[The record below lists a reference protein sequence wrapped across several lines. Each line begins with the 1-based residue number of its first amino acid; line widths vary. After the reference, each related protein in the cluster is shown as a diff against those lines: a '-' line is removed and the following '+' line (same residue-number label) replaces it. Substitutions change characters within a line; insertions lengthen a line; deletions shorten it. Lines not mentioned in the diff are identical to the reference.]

1 MDMRANPYLVPVRT
15 PAKARGGSAQ
25 GSGIRASDDSPRCMH
40 GTQTGFEIAEAAL
53 LLIAAQ
59 QAFHVKETVTRNATV
74 MHDHVMNNEND
85 YKRPNYARG
94 HLHEVGMHAGR
105 NFVNFLSGKGF
116 ESATRRQ

>member
-1 MDMRANPYLVPVRT
+1 MRANPYLVPVRT
-15 PAKARGGSAQ
+15 PAKARGGS
-25 GSGIRASDDSPRCMH
+25 
-40 GTQTGFEIAEAAL
+40 
-53 LLIAAQ
+53 
-59 QAFHVKETVTRNATV
+59 
-74 MHDHVMNNEND
+74 NNEND